1 MNNCENSPQ
10 AKWQS
15 LKDLRA
21 FLKGLVSKGK
31 LPASLL
37 DSVFGK
43 MSGVV
48 SAQYAAGANGSNMKD
63 IVERYLPAAVAS
75 AQREAASSNPSA
87 GVGVFGAG
95 SGATAA
101 ELAGLL
107 AGRSGAG
114 SFFDST
120 RSDPSSSFT
129 SSNGAIPGTIGRD
142 ISPAGSDLNGA
153 AGSDLNGA
161 SYGAAGSLGLDCP
174 TCSSDLASAIGGS
187 SRTTGGVAVSGT
199 EITSDE
205 VSDYFNGY
213 VRQDDDSFAILL
225 WLGKGKNPMLMLDAL
240 SYAKRLHND
249 VVLPAATY
257 YKRILYGDPNYPVRL
272 GQILYGI
279 VPQQTVTEE
288 LRGGPTSRHLLGQAG
303 NFRINGIESAKVV
316 EDIVS
321 GAIRCEYGTIALTA
335 AIHVSLP
342 YYAANGQTVRNML
355 LWSDSGV
362 PNFVGYKFN

>member
-15 LKDLRA
+15 LKDLLA

-87 GVGVFGAG
+87 RAGVFGAG

-107 AGRSGAG
+107 AGRSGVG

-129 SSNGAIPGTIGRD
+129 SSNGAIPGTIGRG
-142 ISPAGSDLNGA
+142 ISPP
-153 AGSDLNGA
+153 GSDLNGA
-161 SYGAAGSLGLDCP
+161 SYGATGSLGLDCP

-187 SRTTGGVAVSGT
+187 SRTTGGVSGTGT

>member
-15 LKDLRA
+15 LKDLLA

-75 AQREAASSNPSA
+75 AQREAASGNPSA
-87 GVGVFGAG
+87 GAGVFGAG

-129 SSNGAIPGTIGRD
+129 SSNGAIPGTIGRG
-142 ISPAGSDLNGA
+142 ISPS
-153 AGSDLNGA
+153 GSDLNGA

-174 TCSSDLASAIGGS
+174 TCSSDLLSAIDGS
-187 SRTTGGVAVSGT
+187 SRITSGVSGT

-342 YYAANGQTVRNML
+342 YYAANGQIVRNML

>member
-1 MNNCENSPQ
+1 MNNCDNSPQ

-15 LKDLRA
+15 LKDLLA
-21 FLKGLVSKGK
+21 ILKGLVSKGK
-31 LPASLL
+31 LPANLL
-37 DSVFGK
+37 DAVFGK

-48 SAQYAAGANGSNMKD
+48 SAQYAAGANGSSMKS
-63 IVERYLPAAVAS
+63 IVDRYLPAAVAS
-75 AQREAASSNPSA
+75 AQREASATNPSA
-87 GVGVFGAG
+87 GAGIFGAG

-107 AGRSGAG
+107 AGRSGSG

-120 RSDPSSSFT
+120 RSDPSSSFA
-129 SSNGAIPGTIGRD
+129 SSNGAIPGTIGRGVA
-142 ISPAGSDLNGA
+142 SPGTG
-153 AGSDLNGA
+153 GNGA
-161 SYGAAGSLGLDCP
+161 SFGAAGSLGLDCP

-187 SRTTGGVAVSGT
+187 SHTTGGAVVSGV

-213 VRQDDDSFAILL
+213 VRQDDDSFSILL
-225 WLGKGKNPMLMLDAL
+225 WLGKGKNPMLMLEAL

-279 VPQQTVTEE
+279 VPQQTVREE

-342 YYAANGQTVRNML
+342 YFAANGQTVRNML